1 VRKEL
6 GKKRFERLVSALTVC
21 LGIDALIVLRD
32 LRGLSAT
39 EAEAVTLWTARM
51 LLRASLAEKSA
62 R

>member
-1 VRKEL
+1 
-6 GKKRFERLVSALTVC
+6 VSALTVC

-32 LRGLSAT
+32 LRGLSEA
-39 EAEAVTLWTARM
+39 EAEAVTLWTARA